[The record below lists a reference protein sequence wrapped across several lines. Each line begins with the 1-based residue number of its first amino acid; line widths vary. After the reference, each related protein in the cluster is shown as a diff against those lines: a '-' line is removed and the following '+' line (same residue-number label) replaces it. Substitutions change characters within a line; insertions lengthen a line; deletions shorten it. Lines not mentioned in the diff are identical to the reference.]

1 MMHQSVDAEQVEPWS
16 LIDAP
21 FVYEA
26 RKPNSSG
33 ASPWN
38 LDAFLAFAKSPK
50 ARGYEVSRLGHYVM
64 VLRLWDADGSCV
76 IYEAHK
82 SNMSAEDKGR
92 LPEIMRTYPTG
103 MANIFREKMGRV
115 ADLFFS

>member
-1 MMHQSVDAEQVEPWS
+1 MQQKSEPSQEINVWDLRES
-16 LIDAP
+16 P

-26 RKPNSSG
+26 RKPNSGG
-33 ASPWN
+33 ASPWS
-38 LDAFLAFAKSPK
+38 LDAFLAFARSPK
-50 ARGYEVSRLGHYVM
+50 ARGYEISRMGYYVM

-76 IYEAHK
+76 LYEAHR

-92 LPEIMRTYPTG
+92 LPEIMRTYPTAMAG
-103 MANIFREKMGRV
+103 MFREKMGRV